1 MDNISDKSDIDVN
14 KISESIENFED
25 LDNILLGDSRKN
37 QNLFGIERTKEN
49 VKGTQKKV
57 AFQDFDDDLL
67 GDLLSDSYEL
77 NKNKLLSNNDNKI
90 GDLFGTK
97 STEKLKYDTGI
108 SKNTEVNVVFN
119 KNEPKSLLND
129 SLGIN
134 KTTTIV
140 GQSTTPNSFESS
152 HNTLGTSSNSN
163 RPDRTK
169 KSSIMEDL
177 FGSKP
182 RAIASNESN
191 LDKSVTKNLGS
202 EESIVSSKPFVLST
216 AGSRESRRPRPKSIN
231 INDPLG
237 ILGIQDTTQ
246 SKEENPKQQIV
257 TNTNYDLSNDLPEWL
272 SGKKKTNNENNK
284 QMNNSTLKTDKSDIQ
299 NSIDNAKPPIL
310 NQDNLLQRNTISLPD
325 ISSLTNTQFDPQI
338 SIVAMQEQEHK
349 LRAATLLSQQTYQLN
364 NIVENQ
370 KSKLNDQ
377 EKIFDTFIKQQID
390 RQSMLE
396 TQIKLQ
402 QARID
407 HYIQVYIIFYMALS
421 TQKMTLLSGVP
432 FENKDSISMTDKQND
447 EKLESEYLIH
457 TLEIKKDNL
466 EHLADIMKDKN
477 EREIKILED
486 SHETQMRLMQESI
499 DKLEKRFRQKIEEI
513 ENDYEKRIEKLLN
526 EKNQQEIYFKEQI
539 ENLKTDHDKAIKDIH
554 IRHSQQI
561 DLLQKEHIITLE
573 NISRAKEVEQQ
584 TVDFIK
590 SHKIDVNS
598 MLERVQN
605 VSDGFETLYDQVRNR
620 DTDGIIKRENSLKK
634 QEETLK
640 ALMEQF
646 NTQQEVL
653 NSERKQLVIIAQKL
667 ESDTNELT
675 HQFVENNKSINEREI
690 RLDLQEKSL
699 INERNLFQEQ
709 IKWEREHIQ
718 SLKEAWIAE
727 QKQQLHL
734 LANER
739 EAVAAE
745 RAKLEVFNNLKFNS
759 DDIVKTEL
767 EAAIKAAH
775 EATHQANEERRRW
788 QEKSELLLTE
798 HRRNEAKER
807 QLMQTAK
814 DLEELTQ
821 AAVIKRE
828 QGLQALREAQRIE
841 KQHKDRLNQL
851 QLQLEAVAEREN
863 KIAAEK
869 IALARERLS
878 LRVYQAEAPE
888 KDVMNDSYCSKI
900 KDSIYITSPQI
911 QTHFKDIVDP
921 KLLLLKLNLDNK
933 FDTSHQLLS
942 DMQDLI

>member
-1 MDNISDKSDIDVN
+1 K
-14 KISESIENFED
+14 
-25 LDNILLGDSRKN
+25 
-37 QNLFGIERTKEN
+37 
-49 VKGTQKKV
+49 
-57 AFQDFDDDLL
+57 
-67 GDLLSDSYEL
+67 EL
-77 NKNKLLSNNDNKI
+77 NKNKLLSNNNNKI

-97 STEKLKYDTGI
+97 STEKLEYDTGI
-108 SKNTEVNVVFN
+108 LKNTEVNVV
-119 KNEPKSLLND
+119 KSLLND
-129 SLGIN
+129 NLEIT
-134 KTTTIV
+134 KTTTI
-140 GQSTTPNSFESS
+140 PNSFESS
-152 HNTLGTSSNSN
+152 HNALGASSNSI

-191 LDKSVTKNLGS
+191 LDKPVTRNLGS
-202 EESIVSSKPFVLST
+202 EESIASSKPFVLST

-237 ILGIQDTTQ
+237 MLGIQDTTQ
-246 SKEENPKQQIV
+246 SKEENPKEQIA
-257 TNTNYDLSNDLPEWL
+257 TNTNDDLSNDLPEWL
-272 SGKKKTNNENNK
+272 SGKKKTNNDSNK
-284 QMNNSTLKTDKSDIQ
+284 QMNNPILKTDKSDVQ

-407 HYIQVYIIFYMALS
+407 HYIQALS
-421 TQKMTLLSGVP
+421 TQKMTLPSGLS

-447 EKLESEYLIH
+447 EKLESEYFIH

-486 SHETQMRLMQESI
+486 SHETQIRLMEESI
-499 DKLEKRFRQKIEEI
+499 NKLEKRFRQQIEEI
-513 ENDYEKRIEKLLN
+513 ENDYEKRIEKLSN
-526 EKNQQEIYFKEQI
+526 EKTQQEIYFKEQI
-539 ENLKTDHDKAIKDIH
+539 ENLKADHDKAIKDIH

-598 MLERVQN
+598 ILERVQK
-605 VSDGFETLYDQVRNR
+605 VSDGFEILYDQVRNR

-640 ALMEQF
+640 ALMEQL
-646 NTQQEVL
+646 NTQQEIL
-653 NSERKQLVIIAQKL
+653 NSERKQLMIIAKKL
-667 ESDTNELT
+667 ESDTSELT
-675 HQFVENNKSINEREI
+675 HQFVENNKSINERET

-709 IKWEREHIQ
+709 VKWEREHIQ
-718 SLKEAWIAE
+718 CLKEAWIAE

-745 RAKLEVFNNLKFNS
+745 RAKLEVFNNLKLNS

-828 QGLQALREAQRIE
+828 EGLQALREAQRIE

-851 QLQLEAVAEREN
+851 QSQLEAVAEREN

-869 IALARERLS
+869 ISLARERLS
-878 LRVYQAEAPE
+878 LRVYQNEAPE
-888 KDVMNDSYCSKI
+888 KDIMNDSYCSQI
-900 KDSIYITSPQI
+900 KDSIYITSPQV

-933 FDTSHQLLS
+933 FDTSHQLIS